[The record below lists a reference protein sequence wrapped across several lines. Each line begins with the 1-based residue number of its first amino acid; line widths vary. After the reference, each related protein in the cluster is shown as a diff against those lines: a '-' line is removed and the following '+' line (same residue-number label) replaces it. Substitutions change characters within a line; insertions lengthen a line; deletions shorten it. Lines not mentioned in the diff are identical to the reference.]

1 MSPEEIEDELRRTL
15 TAKLGEQ
22 RVAELESE
30 ILETVRQLAI
40 VLNEPVKLDDE
51 DPDFMRPLV

>member
-1 MSPEEIEDELRRTL
+1 MSPDEIEGELRRTL

-30 ILETVRQLAI
+30 IAGTARQLAI
-40 VLNEPVKLDDE
+40 VLDEPVKLDDE

>member
-30 ILETVRQLAI
+30 ILDTVRQLAI

>member
-1 MSPEEIEDELRRTL
+1 MSPDEIEDEMRRTL
-15 TAKLGEQ
+15 IAKLGKQ

-30 ILETVRQLAI
+30 IVDTARQLAI
-40 VLNEPVKLDDE
+40 VLDEPVKLDDE

>member
-1 MSPEEIEDELRRTL
+1 MSPDEIEDEMRRTL
-15 TAKLGEQ
+15 IAKLGQQ

-30 ILETVRQLAI
+30 IVDTARQLAI